1 MKNPGIVSLEC
12 KALVAN
18 FGRLVLRC
26 RWRRTCMFLAFQL
39 ASKHR
44 REKNGLMPRELQDR
58 RIDLGPTA
66 VFSVFSSFYCS
77 FLSSPFFSLRLFLSS
92 IAWARITE
100 SGRSKNIGI
109 TSNTCNVSSPEKNS
123 FQKIVFFFT

>member
-1 MKNPGIVSLEC
+1 
-12 KALVAN
+12 
-18 FGRLVLRC
+18 
-26 RWRRTCMFLAFQL
+26 MFLAFQL

-77 FLSSPFFSLRLFLSS
+77 FLSSPFFFSPSLSLFYRLGS
-92 IAWARITE
+92 
-100 SGRSKNIGI
+100 NHGI
-109 TSNTCNVSSPEKNS
+109 R
-123 FQKIVFFFT
+123 